1 MKRVIWFVVL
11 LLMTGCATR
20 NETFM
25 GKNKVSFVLQAD
37 DFRIESST
45 TESADGSLT
54 KSESSKENGSDASES
69 SDGGVVTANGGQT
82 RNPSASKDII
92 DDVVFYLFDEKGV
105 MQSKTLFSSVEGC
118 SLEITSNGR
127 YNVYVLCNLSGII
140 DLPNTV
146 TMTELEAMTIP
157 HKESYDKLP
166 FSGKTTID
174 VVSGA
179 APTIHI
185 KLNRLNSGIKF
196 ENVSPSD
203 IKIDKIVVSGLPD
216 RGTLFGG
223 AVEAEDVSY
232 SATAEAV
239 ADADGNFYV
248 YGFYV
253 PEAHLS
259 SLSAEAYATV
269 INGDVNA
276 DGNDKAE
283 TSSSLNFAEPL
294 LPGEMATGLV
304 GYLSSGSLKVGSS
317 DNWGNVGSLTL
328 SGNTKIQVV
337 GGSFNDSGELR
348 AYSGGSEFSF
358 IIKTN
363 KGVGEL
369 VNSQS
374 VDWIEIRDNVIIV
387 DANKSDKQRSAQIAV
402 KVGGDN
408 IGVFTIV
415 QGRGITFSGSG
426 GTTIEDGCVRI
437 IGGVGSINN
446 SRTVTYE
453 ADDAEMEDIV
463 ITPTGNASDNK
474 SGIVIEIN
482 RETKSITAKFIETID
497 ASSVSEE
504 GIEATVSF
512 VDPNGG
518 ENAKI
523 IFAQR
528 PARIVFSP
536 ARLSNVSF
544 NECDG
549 EAIVTTEN
557 DASWSVYGPITE
569 TGGSTA
575 SWVTKTTPATNG
587 VSGGKFV
594 LHFAAN
600 SGGAGREALLKV
612 ISSNTI
618 SKPFEIMQLPSY
630 GIKSISATE
639 AWDASAT
646 MLRSYSKGRSYDFTF
661 VLQNPAPAG
670 SVFVVD
676 CKSGTA
682 AESGITASGVTQL
695 EGSADSYS
703 FTLTVPDSKNEELEE
718 EYEIN
723 ITTNG
728 VSIGSFIVKKA
739 LKPRFV
745 QTAPEEVWGGVKNR
759 PELKTAVFSA
769 SDWDIEKF
777 STDNEKIGVSR
788 SGKYG
793 EILVGYAETMKYDD
807 ESQSATVTM
816 TLKGGNSLSFPT
828 KQSPVVFTV
837 TDTTLLK
844 SIGKGGDNIPL
855 TVKTTAGENTSQW
868 HVAKSTQTWLT
879 TTPAVGGAETNPSG
893 STLTVNV
900 AATTTGDRT
909 GQFVIESQNTT
920 SQSFTVMQLGTFSAN
935 ITKAVYGSAGAAV
948 LENNTLKAFS
958 TAYDY
963 TLTITTNNKVT
974 GNRVKVVSKT
984 SGTAVSIKS
993 QPSGT
998 SLTNTVTCVLTV
1010 PANSTTDEITSDFDI
1025 TVDGNVSGSFSVIQ
1039 AKKTSIL
1046 VGGKASYPVIGGLAS
1061 ANGTFVASVWD
1072 IPDNGYVTSSNA
1084 TAHAVGSLSTA
1095 GTFSV
1100 AFKPTLLYNSPN
1112 TSANIVLKGRD
1123 GVDRATATVSQTPV
1137 KFTFAPTSYAFDYQS
1152 GLSTT
1157 VTVTTTNA
1165 GTIASGM
1172 TASTPSGGWAATS
1185 VSANKVTVSTTAAN
1199 ATGAARNSSFTVTYK
1214 GTTSQAFAISQNYQ
1228 YTGTLSCTT
1237 SGAVFASNKLSAFS
1251 VAKSYTIR
1259 LTLNRAAAANTV
1271 TATRTSGTL
1280 TLTNPS
1286 GTASSTTHDFT
1297 ISVPASTTT
1306 TEPIS
1311 TFDINVGSLKVA
1323 TLTVQQ
1329 AKKASILVNNSAAY
1343 SVVGG
1348 LASANGTFVA
1358 STWDIAT
1365 ANYVTSSN
1373 TAHAVSSLATTGT
1386 FKVAFKS
1393 TLAYNTAATNA
1404 TIALKGR
1411 DGANRATATVS
1422 QTPVK
1427 FTFSPTSY
1435 AFGGAA
1441 NLSTVVTVTTTNAGT
1456 IASGMTA
1463 TTPSGNWAT
1472 TTVSAN
1478 KVTVKTTAANTTGA
1492 TRSSSFTVTYKG
1504 TTSQAFAISQKHN
1517 YTGTLSCTTS
1527 GAVFASNKLSA
1538 FSVAKS
1544 YAIRLTLNKA
1554 AVGSLVTVTR
1564 TSGTL
1569 TLTKTSGTGSS
1580 TTHDFSVNV
1589 PASTATTE
1597 PTSTFDIKVD
1607 GQKVA
1612 TLTVQQAKKASILV
1626 GGKGSYAVIGGLA
1639 SANGTF
1645 VASTWDIAT
1654 ANYVT
1659 SSNTTAHAVSSLATT
1674 GTFKVAFKS
1683 TLAYNTA
1690 ATSATITL
1698 KGRDGGNRATA
1709 TVSQTPVKFTFS
1721 PTSYTF
1727 DSDANLST
1735 VVTVTS
1741 SNAGTISSGMTA
1753 TTPSGGWATTSV
1765 SANKVT
1771 VKTTD
1776 VNETGA
1782 TRNSSFKVT
1791 YKGTTSQTVTIS
1803 QKPNTVNIG
1812 GVQWTLYNL
1821 ANSRLE
1827 SGGATFA
1834 TKLPSQCTGVR
1845 TESHGK
1851 FYQWDV
1857 GKKSWSSTGSVS
1869 GWNSSNPPTSN
1880 SSWIAANDPC
1890 PNGYHVPTKDDF
1902 STLVNNSNITYMSG
1916 TWSASN
1922 YGYIIFTSKTSSSAK
1937 LELPAVGY
1945 RSTNSSLDG
1954 NDVRGNYWSSV
1965 SRNSSWAY
1973 YLYFGNNSIL
1983 PSDINTKAGGF
1994 SIRCVKE

>member
-294 LPGEMATGLV
+294 IPGEMATGLV

-426 GTTIEDGCVRI
+426 GTTIEDGCIRI

-474 SGIVIEIN
+474 SGIVIEVN

-909 GQFVIESQNTT
+909 GQFVLESQNTT

-1311 TFDINVGSLKVA
+1311 TFDIKVGSLKVA

-1365 ANYVTSSN
+1365 SNYVTSSN
-1373 TAHAVSSLATTGT
+1373 ATAHAVSSLATTGT

-1435 AFGGAA
+1435 AFGGTA

-1554 AVGSLVTVTR
+1554 AAGSLVTVTR

-1580 TTHDFSVNV
+1580 TTHDFSVSV

-1683 TLAYNTA
+1683 TLAYNTT

-1698 KGRDGGNRATA
+1698 KGRDGANRATA

-1727 DSDANLST
+1727 EGDANLST

-1741 SNAGTISSGMTA
+1741 TNAGTISSGMTA
-1753 TTPSGGWATTSV
+1753 TTPSGGWASTTV
-1765 SANKVT
+1765 AANKVT
-1771 VKTTD
+1771 VKTISKNTL
-1776 VNETGA
+1776 A
-1782 TRNSSFKVT
+1782 QRNTTFTVT
-1791 YKGTTSQTVTIS
+1791 YKGTTSQTFSII
-1803 QKPNTVNIG
+1803 QKSLFKIEK
-1812 GVQWTLYNL
+1812 WSDYNVGEYRKFV
-1821 ANSRLE
+1821 A
-1827 SGGATFA
+1827 
-1834 TKLPSQCTGVR
+1834 KKPSQLTGIRLGAQGNVYQFNR
-1845 TESHGK
+1845 TK
-1851 FYQWDV
+1851 PWPT
-1857 GKKSWSSTGSVS
+1857 TGSVT
-1869 GWNSSNPPTSN
+1869 GWTSVINENSDWVTTK
-1880 SSWIAANDPC
+1880 DPC
-1890 PNGYHVPTKDDF
+1890 PTGYRLPTYEEFVMLYNNTTQSNGGGWTIYDYGYKIFKSGNVTKEF
-1902 STLVNNSNITYMSG
+1902 IAAGRRHPNASLSG
-1916 TWSASN
+1916 T
-1922 YGYIIFTSKTSSSAK
+1922 
-1937 LELPAVGY
+1937 
-1945 RSTNSSLDG
+1945 G
-1954 NDVRGNYWSSV
+1954 NWGGYWSSQQA
-1965 SRNSSWAY
+1965 NTTIGYYMNFSSTNIWPFSSNDKS
-1973 YLYFGNNSIL
+1973 FG
-1983 PSDINTKAGGF
+1983 F
-1994 SIRCVKE
+1994 HIRCVLND